1 MASRHAFGGRLAV
14 RVTEGRG
21 SGDEEDGER
30 SVVTRWLVRAF
41 WAAVLIFAT
50 LIVGG
55 AVDARRRLPDLESWH
70 RYVPAD
76 ATAADLETA
85 TLAEYLRREDAVFR
99 DVQARIERTSAGS
112 AQPPANRYDR
122 RSRSHPSRIGSDAN
136 RTYEVVP
143 AAEIV
148 GGALLIH
155 GLTDSPYS
163 MRAVGDT
170 LKARGYYGLAL
181 RMPGHGTVPAGLTTA
196 VWEDWLAAVRV
207 GVRHVRERIGPDKP
221 LVLVG
226 YSNGGALVLKYAM
239 DEIERGATLRSTRL
253 ILISPM
259 IGVAPFAWMSRVISL
274 LGPIPYF
281 EKARWL
287 DVMPEYNPFKYNSFP
302 ANAAVQ
308 SWRLST
314 GVQAQIRRLGTAG
327 RLKALPPVLAFQSL
341 VDATVSTAAV
351 IHALFDALDDNG
363 SELVLFDINR
373 LSGLEPFIDP
383 AAATILSRLTD
394 RSPRRYGRALVTNAG
409 RDSLDVVERS
419 IRPEATEILTRPL
432 GLSWPPEMF
441 SLAHIALPFTI
452 DDDVYGRNPRPSS
465 FDVVRLGTLSPRGER
480 AVLTVPLDTL
490 MRISCN
496 PFFPY
501 LAARVT
507 AWTDAG
513 ATADFRFRP

>member
-1 MASRHAFGGRLAV
+1 MLK
-14 RVTEGRG
+14 
-21 SGDEEDGER
+21 
-30 SVVTRWLVRAF
+30 RWLVRAL

-50 LIVGG
+50 VVIGG

-76 ATAADLETA
+76 ATASNLERA
-85 TLAEYLRREDAVFR
+85 TLADYLRREDTVFR
-99 DVQARIERTSAGS
+99 DVRDRVERTSAGS
-112 AQPPANRYDR
+112 AAPPANRYDS
-122 RSRSHPSRIGSDAN
+122 RSRSHPSRLGWDGN
-136 RTYEVVP
+136 RSYEIVP
-143 AAEIV
+143 AGEIA

-163 MRAVGDT
+163 MRAAGET
-170 LKARGYYGLAL
+170 LKASGYYGLAL

-196 VWEDWLAAVRV
+196 VWEDWLAAVRL

-226 YSNGGALVLKYAM
+226 YSNGGALVLKYAL
-239 DEIERGATLRSTRL
+239 DEVERGDGLLSTRL
-253 ILISPM
+253 VLISPM
-259 IGVAPFAWMSRVISL
+259 IGVPPFAWMARVISL

-302 ANAAVQ
+302 ANAGLQ
-308 SWRLST
+308 SWRLT
-314 GVQAQIRRLGTAG
+314 TDVQAQILRLGKAG
-327 RLKALPPVLAFQSL
+327 RLKDLPPVLAFQSL

-351 IHALFDALDDNG
+351 VHALFDQLDGNG

-373 LSGLEPFIDP
+373 LSGMEPFIDP
-383 AAATILSRLTD
+383 SAATILSRLTD
-394 RSPRRYGRALVTNAG
+394 LSPRRYGRSLVTNANH
-409 RDSLDVVERS
+409 DSLDVVERS
-419 IRPEATEILTRPL
+419 IRRGPDGDRHAAARARLAARDVLAGAHRPAV
-432 GLSWPPEMF
+432 PV
-441 SLAHIALPFTI
+441 

-490 MRISCN
+490 MRVSCN

-501 LAARVT
+501 LAARLT
-507 AWTDAG
+507 AWTDATTTA
-513 ATADFRFRP
+513 ATSAKTR

>member
-1 MASRHAFGGRLAV
+1 L
-14 RVTEGRG
+14 
-21 SGDEEDGER
+21 
-30 SVVTRWLVRAF
+30 TRWLVRVV

-50 LIVGG
+50 VTIGG
-55 AVDARRRLPDLESWH
+55 AVDARRRLPDLEWWH
-70 RYVPAD
+70 RYVPDD
-76 ATAADLETA
+76 ATASDLETA
-85 TLAEYLRREDAVFR
+85 TLADYLRREDTVSRAVR
-99 DVQARIERTSAGS
+99 ERIERTSAGS
-112 AQPPANRYDR
+112 ASPAANRYDSG
-122 RSRSHPSRIGSDAN
+122 SRSSPSRLGSDGN
-136 RTYEVVP
+136 RTYEIVP
-143 AAEIV
+143 AGGIV

-181 RMPGHGTVPAGLTTA
+181 RMPGHGTVPAALTTA
-196 VWEDWLAAVRV
+196 VWEDWLAAVRL
-207 GVRHVRERIGPDKP
+207 GVRHVRQRIGPDKP

-226 YSNGGALVLKYAM
+226 YSNGGALVLKYVM
-239 DEIERGATLRSTRL
+239 DEIERGGRLQSTRL
-253 ILISPM
+253 ALISPM
-259 IGVAPFAWMSRVISL
+259 IGVAPFAWMARIISL

-302 ANAAVQ
+302 ANAALQ
-308 SWRLST
+308 SWRLT
-314 GVQAQIRRLGTAG
+314 TDLQAQIRRLGKSG
-327 RLKALPPVLAFQSL
+327 RLKDLPPVLAFQSL
-341 VDATVSTAAV
+341 VDGTVSTPAV
-351 IHALFDALDDNG
+351 VHALFDELDANG

-383 AAATILSRLTD
+383 AAATMLSRLTD
-394 RSPRRYGRALVTNAG
+394 RSARRYTRSLVTNGG
-409 RDSLDVVERS
+409 RDSLEVVERS
-419 IRPEATEILTRPL
+419 IGADRTEIVTRPL
-432 GLSWPPEMF
+432 GLAWPPEMF
-441 SLAHIALPFTI
+441 SLAHIALPFTL

-501 LAARVT
+501 LAARLT
-507 AWTDAG
+507 DWTDAG
-513 ATADFRFRP
+513 KAAGNQP